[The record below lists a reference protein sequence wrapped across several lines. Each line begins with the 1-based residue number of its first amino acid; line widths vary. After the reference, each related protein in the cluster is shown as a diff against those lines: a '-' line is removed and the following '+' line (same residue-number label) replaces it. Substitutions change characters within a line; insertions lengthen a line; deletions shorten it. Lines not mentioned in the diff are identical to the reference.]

1 MPNNKRLFLK
11 YYIENIQN
19 MLYIDSF
26 FLKLIN
32 QLLLFQVWFIFLK
45 VHHKPPEP
53 RVKSQKPQAAN
64 VVYKYV
70 LFYLTGD
77 KTRRV
82 KHSMIELVDARA
94 EVLPADYHPLATHQQ
109 KCHMSSEAT
118 YQSFICSC

>member
-45 VHHKPPEP
+45 V
-53 RVKSQKPQAAN
+53 Q
-64 VVYKYV
+64 YV
-70 LFYLTGD
+70 ESHLHLRHLADIGI
-77 KTRRV
+77 RR
-82 KHSMIELVDARA
+82 
-94 EVLPADYHPLATHQQ
+94 
-109 KCHMSSEAT
+109 
-118 YQSFICSC
+118 